1 MKYAFIALVVLY
13 LITYGCSPDSS
24 EKATESH
31 EQTAPAAVEHAPQ
44 SEMVAAPEQL
54 QEETV
59 APTATEQHAAAP
71 AEPAEVVEA
80 TQQPAEVVEQPTEVA
95 DETDPILNFKVVEE
109 APGEPVIEAEQ
120 VVMPCGK
127 MMALSDIPENAPCLK
142 PQWKAPQDTTEPTQK
157 TKDLAAALQRMID
170 TTNDMVL
177 ATKQLVDATQE
188 LLNSGT
194 ETKASPEAPQE
205 EQPAKQ

>member
-13 LITYGCSPDSS
+13 LITYGCSPDNS

-44 SEMVAAPEQL
+44 SDMVAAPEEM
-54 QEETV
+54 QEPVDHTS
-59 APTATEQHAAAP
+59 AEQHAAAP
-71 AEPAEVVEA
+71 AEPAEVVED
-80 TQQPAEVVEQPTEVA
+80 TQQPAEVIEQPPS
-95 DETDPILNFKVVEE
+95 DPVI
-109 APGEPVIEAEQ
+109 IEAEQ
-120 VVMPCGK
+120 VIMPCGK

-142 PQWKAPQDTTEPTQK
+142 PHWKAPQDTTEATQK
-157 TKDLAAALQRMID
+157 TQDLAAALQRMID

-188 LLNSGT
+188 LLNSGK
-194 ETKASPEAPQE
+194 ETKVSPEVPQE

>member
-13 LITYGCSPDSS
+13 LITYGCSPDNS

-31 EQTAPAAVEHAPQ
+31 EQSTSAAVEHAPQ
-44 SEMVAAPEQL
+44 GEMAAP
-54 QEETV
+54 
-59 APTATEQHAAAP
+59 AEQHAAAP
-71 AEPAEVVEA
+71 AEPATVVEA
-80 TQQPAEVVEQPTEVA
+80 TQQPAEVVKQVQ
-95 DETDPILNFKVVEE
+95 
-109 APGEPVIEAEQ
+109 GEPVIEAEQ
-120 VVMPCGK
+120 VIMPCGK

-142 PQWKAPQDTTEPTQK
+142 PHWKAPRATTEPTEE

-188 LLNSGT
+188 LLKSSKETQEST
-194 ETKASPEAPQE
+194 EVPQKTPPVT
-205 EQPAKQ
+205 Q